1 MLRGKYAQAQSH
13 RYVIA
18 IHLLGRA
25 LMPVLDA
32 VLSRVSE
39 AQERFKRCC
48 IAFADL
54 CCAKSKTETG
64 CCETACQGE
73 DGSSIPIL
81 ERHTGPYDADR
92 SHDGLVA
99 GKNEK
104 SEIKESEDDVTEEI
118 VLEVIGMDC
127 PDCLSKVTR
136 AVQALSGTKVKN
148 ADGVRGL
155 VSLSYDPRKIPLS
168 SWSWAK
174 ADEQD

>member
-18 IHLLGRA
+18 IHLLGKA
-25 LMPVLDA
+25 LMIVLDA

-54 CCAKSKTETG
+54 CCAKTKTDTG

-73 DGSSIPIL
+73 DGLSIPIL
-81 ERHTGPYDADR
+81 KKDAGPYEIER
-92 SHDGLVA
+92 SRGA
-99 GKNEK
+99 SMSGKIEDTDT
-104 SEIKESEDDVTEEI
+104 KESANGPTEEI

-136 AVQALSGTKVKN
+136 AVQVLSGTKVKN

-155 VSLSYDPRKIPLS
+155 VSLSYDPRELCHFFS
-168 SWSWAK
+168 FASHC
-174 ADEQD
+174 

>member
-1 MLRGKYAQAQSH
+1 ML
-13 RYVIA
+13 
-18 IHLLGRA
+18 
-25 LMPVLDA
+25 VLDA
-32 VLSRVSE
+32 VLSRASE

-64 CCETACQGE
+64 CCETACQGKH
-73 DGSSIPIL
+73 GSSIPIL
-81 ERHTGPYDADR
+81 EKHTGPYDADQ
-92 SHDGLVA
+92 SHDALLVGETENHEGREFA
-99 GKNEK
+99 N
-104 SEIKESEDDVTEEI
+104 DVTEEI

-136 AVQALSGTKVKN
+136 AVQVLSGTKVKN

-155 VSLSYDPRKIPLS
+155 VSLSYNPRKIPLS